1 MNALDHPTGAPAP
14 APTTTVTAPADG
26 SVAQWTDRYA
36 HAVMDTFGPPQRVLV
51 RGEGAYVWDADGKR
65 YLDLLAG
72 IAVNALGHAHPTLT
86 AAVSAQLGTLGHVS
100 NFFGTPTQIALA
112 ERLLALAEAPEGSR
126 VFFTNS
132 GTEANEAAF
141 KMTRRTGRTRV
152 LALQGGFHGRT
163 MGALALTSKAAYR
176 EPFEPLPGGVEF
188 VAFDDVAALE
198 EAFSPAAVAAR
209 GEVAALVVEPV
220 QGEAGVRALSPG
232 YLVAARELTARHGAL
247 LVLDEVQT
255 GVGRT
260 GSWFA
265 YQQPEVGG
273 GVVPDVV
280 TLAKGLGG
288 GFPVGAVVAYGERAA
303 TLLGRGQHG
312 TTFGGNPVAAA
323 AALAT
328 LGVIERDGL
337 LENVRTVGALLRDGI
352 AGAGNPLVAG
362 VRGRGLLLAVQL
374 TRPVA
379 ADVARTALDAGFVVN
394 AVAPDAIRLAPPL
407 VLTPDQARDVVAF
420 FAAVAVPEDPAAPAG
435 APTVPTTDPTTRSS

>member
-1 MNALDHPTGAPAP
+1 MSDRTTDVTPAGPTADPTPAGGLVAPDSGAHW
-14 APTTTVTAPADG
+14 
-26 SVAQWTDRYA
+26 AQRYA
-36 HAVMDTFGPPQRVLV
+36 HAVMDTFGTPQRVLV
-51 RGEGAYVWDADGKR
+51 RGEGAYVWDADGRR

-112 ERLLALAEAPEGSR
+112 ERLLALAGAPDGSR
-126 VFFTNS
+126 VFFANS

-152 LALQGGFHGRT
+152 LALEGGFHGRS
-163 MGALALTSKAAYR
+163 MGALALTAKAAYR
-176 EPFEPLPGGVEF
+176 EPFEPLPGGVEHLPF
-188 VAFDDVAALE
+188 GDTAALE
-198 EAFSPAAVAAR
+198 AAFSAASVAAH
-209 GEVAALVVEPV
+209 GPVAAFVVEPV
-220 QGEAGVRALSPG
+220 QGEAGVRALPPG
-232 YLVAARELTARHGAL
+232 YLALARRLTADAGAL

-265 YQQPEVGG
+265 FQQPEIGG

-288 GFPVGAVVAYGERAA
+288 GFPVGAVVAFGERAA

-337 LENVRTVGALLRDGI
+337 LAHVHEVGDLLRREI
-352 AGAGNPLVAG
+352 EAAGNPLVAG

-379 ADVARTALDAGFVVN
+379 AQVAAAALEAGFVVN

-407 VLTPDQARDVVAF
+407 VLTADQARDAARF
-420 FAAVAVPEDPAAPAG
+420 FATVEVAPGTTASP
-435 APTVPTTDPTTRSS
+435 APTKEQP

>member
-1 MNALDHPTGAPAP
+1 MSDILDTAVAGGELTGM
-14 APTTTVTAPADG
+14 D
-26 SVAQWTDRYA
+26 WTDRYT

-51 RGEGAYVWDADGKR
+51 RGEGSSVWDADGRR

-86 AAVSAQLGTLGHVS
+86 AAISAQLGTLGHVS

-112 ERLLALAEAPEGSR
+112 ERLLRLAGAPEGSR
-126 VFFTNS
+126 VFFSSS

-141 KMTRRTGRTRV
+141 KMARRNGPRGARV
-152 LALQGGFHGRT
+152 LALTGGFHGRS
-163 MGALALTSKAAYR
+163 MGALALTAKAAYR
-176 EPFEPLPGGVEF
+176 EPFEPLPGGVEHVEF
-188 VAFDDVAALE
+188 GDTAALD
-198 EAFSPAAVAAR
+198 EAFSAAAVAGR
-209 GEVAALVVEPV
+209 GPVAALVVEPV
-220 QGEAGVRALSPG
+220 QGEAGVRPLPEG
-232 YLVAARELTARHGAL
+232 YLAHARRLTADAGAL

-265 YQQPEVGG
+265 FQQPEIGG
-273 GVVPDVV
+273 GIVPDVV

-288 GFPVGAVVAYGERAA
+288 GFPVGATIAYGERAA

-337 LENVRTVGALLRDGI
+337 LAHVRETGALLAREI
-352 AGAGNPLVAG
+352 EAAANPLVAG
-362 VRGRGLLLAVQL
+362 VRGRGLLLAVRL

-379 ADVARTALDAGFVVN
+379 PRVAAAALDAGLIVN
-394 AVAPDAIRLAPPL
+394 PVAPDAIRLAPPL
-407 VLTPDQARDVVAF
+407 VLTADQARDAARF
-420 FAAVAVPEDPAAPAG
+420 FASVDVPETPEETA
-435 APTVPTTDPTTRSS
+435 

>member
-1 MNALDHPTGAPAP
+1 MSDPA
-14 APTTTVTAPADG
+14 TTVAPLE
-26 SVAQWTDRYA
+26 SVSGGALAEASNAAWTGRYT

-51 RGEGAYVWDADGKR
+51 RGEGAYVWDADGRR

-100 NFFGTPTQIALA
+100 NFFATPTQISLA
-112 ERLLALAEAPEGSR
+112 ERLLHLAEAPAGSR

-132 GTEANEAAF
+132 GTEAVEAAF
-141 KMTRRTGRTRV
+141 KMARRNRGEDGSRTRV
-152 LALQGGFHGRT
+152 LALEGGFHGRS
-163 MGALALTSKAAYR
+163 MGALALTAKAAYR
-176 EPFEPLPGGVEF
+176 EPFEPLPGGVEHLPF
-188 VAFDDVAALE
+188 GDTAALD
-198 EAFSPAAVAAR
+198 EAFSPAAVAER
-209 GEVAALVVEPV
+209 GGVAALVVEPL
-220 QGEAGVRALSPG
+220 QGEAGVRPLPPG
-232 YLVAARELTARHGAL
+232 YLAHARRLTSEADAL

-265 YQQPEVGG
+265 YQQAEIGG

-280 TLAKGLGG
+280 TVAKGLGG
-288 GFPVGAVVAYGERAA
+288 GFPVGAAIAYGERAA

-323 AALAT
+323 AGLAT

-337 LENVRTVGALLRDGI
+337 LENVRRVGDLLRTEI
-352 AGAGNPLVAG
+352 EAAGNPLVAG

-374 TRPVA
+374 ARPVA
-379 ADVARTALDAGFVVN
+379 GEVAAAALDAGFVVN

-407 VLTPDQARDVVAF
+407 VLTADQARDAARF
-420 FAAVAVPEDPAAPAG
+420 FASVDVPD
-435 APTVPTTDPTTRSS
+435 TTPSATPGGLPVEREH